1 MLQLLFLI
9 CLFLSKL
16 LSDML
21 VSLSL
26 SISLLVCELYYA
38 WVGEEFSVDK
48 VDNGVTIWQNMP
60 KFCFEIGWVDLGRN
74 AKLWQ
79 FS

>member
-1 MLQLLFLI
+1 MLELLFLI

-26 SISLLVCELYYA
+26 LVCELYYA

-48 VDNGVTIWQNMP
+48 VDSGVTIWQNMP
-60 KFCFEIGWVDLGRN
+60 NFCFEIGWVDLGRN

>member
-26 SISLLVCELYYA
+26 LVCELYYA
-38 WVGEEFSVDK
+38 
-48 VDNGVTIWQNMP
+48 
-60 KFCFEIGWVDLGRN
+60 
-74 AKLWQ
+74 
-79 FS
+79 

>member
-21 VSLSL
+21 VSL
-26 SISLLVCELYYA
+26 SLLVCELYYA

-74 AKLWQ
+74 AKLRQ